1 MPRLLSIENEKILAG
16 WVVFRDLKRLST
28 HSDKLKLFAKQ
39 AFCVNVTSGWI
50 TRFMDRNHLSL
61 QPPSSMSPRE
71 SDEELRTQGVEF
83 LNKLRLRNKNPDQI
97 VAMDKTSFHG
107 DARYVKNIS
116 IKGGGRPRR
125 RNEPRGIKDVVYIA
139 LVGNG
144 TVSPL
149 YVETPHGADLRGT
162 DHFLRVIPPMKGK
175 KKDGVG
181 RGEIGMLDWV
191 AEQVQSGFLVPG
203 DLVLVD
209 AEPALSTEGVVFAL
223 SSAGVEIDVFPPIL
237 GKFKDP
243 CDEYFN
249 SVFKRAYYKSV
260 WILLMQK
267 KENMN

>member
-1 MPRLLSIENEKILAG
+1 VISLFDFFHLLSI
-16 WVVFRDLKRLST
+16 
-28 HSDKLKLFAKQ
+28 
-39 AFCVNVTSGWI
+39 
-50 TRFMDRNHLSL
+50 
-61 QPPSSMSPRE
+61 PS
-71 SDEELRTQGVEF
+71 
-83 LNKLRLRNKNPDQI
+83 
-97 VAMDKTSFHG
+97 
-107 DARYVKNIS
+107 
-116 IKGGGRPRR
+116 GRPRR
-125 RNEPRGIKDVVYIA
+125 RNEPRGIKDVVYVA

-237 GKFKDP
+237 GKFMDP

-260 WILLMQK
+260 HLDIANAKERKYELMRQAYFGVPEEAVLHFFHHCGLIGNEDPESVMDRLLSEGAKIDEEYWKFHCEQIEAYESWCWRNGRDLTK
-267 KENMN
+267 